1 MNRRALITLLGGAT
15 ATWPLVVRGQQPA
28 IPVIG
33 LMSSRSVT
41 DLVPLLE
48 AFHRG
53 LGEAGYFNGQNAKI
67 EYRWANG
74 RYERLPALAAELV
87 GRQVAVIV
95 TFGGSPAARA
105 AKAATSTTPIVFS
118 VGSDPVK
125 LGLVASFNR
134 PAGNATGVGLLTT
147 ELEAKRLGLMHE
159 LVPKAALV
167 GVLINP
173 TNPPSADQAREVQ
186 QAALSIDQRL
196 QILYASTPQEL
207 DSAFAV
213 LVRQRADGLL
223 VGADPFFDTQR
234 DRIVGFAAQQR
245 LPALYQFREY
255 AVAGGLMSYGVNIT
269 DGYHQV
275 GAYAGRILKGEKP
288 ADLPVVQPTKFE
300 FVINLQTAKALGL
313 TVPST
318 LLARADEVIE

>member
-41 DLVPLLE
+41 DSVPLLE

-74 RYERLPALAAELV
+74 RYERLPALAAEFV
-87 GRQVAVIV
+87 GRHVAVIV

-159 LVPKAALV
+159 LVPKASLV

-173 TNPPSADQAREVQ
+173 TNPP
-186 QAALSIDQRL
+186 
-196 QILYASTPQEL
+196 
-207 DSAFAV
+207 
-213 LVRQRADGLL
+213 
-223 VGADPFFDTQR
+223 
-234 DRIVGFAAQQR
+234 
-245 LPALYQFREY
+245 
-255 AVAGGLMSYGVNIT
+255 
-269 DGYHQV
+269 
-275 GAYAGRILKGEKP
+275 
-288 ADLPVVQPTKFE
+288 
-300 FVINLQTAKALGL
+300 
-313 TVPST
+313 
-318 LLARADEVIE
+318 

>member
-1 MNRRALITLLGGAT
+1 MRRRTLITLLGGA
-15 ATWPLVVRGQQPA
+15 ASWPLVVRGQQPA
-28 IPVIG
+28 NPMIG

-41 DLVPLLE
+41 DSVPLFE

-74 RYERLPALAAELV
+74 RYERLPALATELV
-87 GRQVAVIV
+87 GLQVAVIV

-167 GVLINP
+167 SVLINP
-173 TNPPSADQAREVQ
+173 INPPSVDQAREVQ

-234 DRIVGFAAQQR
+234 DRIVEFAAQQR

-288 ADLPVVQPTKFE
+288 ADLPVVQPTRFE
-300 FVINLQTAKALGL
+300 FVINLQTARMLGL
-313 TVPST
+313 EIPPT